1 MRTTHPSRLILSVLV
16 IASVLMFAVVACT
29 GPTGPAG
36 PAGPPGD
43 PGLPGSPGNPGNAGL
58 PGNPGEPGAPGEQG
72 PQGLPGLAGP
82 PGADGVAGRQGRDGA
97 DGPAG
102 PAGPPGPPG
111 PAGPAGADGA
121 SGADNSANI
130 SIMDNGFAITARV
143 VFNASGTGVNV
154 IGGGFDPGET
164 VLFTIGGTPQGNATA
179 NADGAFS
186 ADLTLNSGTY
196 QIGFVGTLR
205 AAGSNGNVATSGLL
219 ISEAK

>member
-1 MRTTHPSRLILSVLV
+1 
-16 IASVLMFAVVACT
+16 
-29 GPTGPAG
+29 
-36 PAGPPGD
+36 
-43 PGLPGSPGNPGNAGL
+43 
-58 PGNPGEPGAPGEQG
+58 
-72 PQGLPGLAGP
+72 
-82 PGADGVAGRQGRDGA
+82 
-97 DGPAG
+97 
-102 PAGPPGPPG
+102 
-111 PAGPAGADGA
+111 
-121 SGADNSANI
+121 
-130 SIMDNGFAITARV
+130 MDNGFAITARV